1 MNEVRILEAAL
12 RLLTSVWL
20 YDLSNGNVYI

>member
-20 YDLSNGNVYI
+20 CGLSNGNVYI